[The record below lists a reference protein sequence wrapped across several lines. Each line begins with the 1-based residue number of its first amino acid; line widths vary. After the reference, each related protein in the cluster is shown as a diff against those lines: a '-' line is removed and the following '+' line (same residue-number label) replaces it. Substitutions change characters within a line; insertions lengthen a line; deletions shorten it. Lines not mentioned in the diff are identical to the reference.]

1 MPHSH
6 HHWPMGPHPRWGALL
21 PIALV
26 CLACAPLP
34 KPLEHPLQL
43 EQVAQVPEAGRLQ
56 PIEAPQQAWWENYQ
70 DPQLNQWVAA
80 ALAHSPN
87 LQVAKARL
95 QQSQATVNAVDSS
108 DGLNVT
114 GVLDATE
121 QRYSA
126 NYIYPAT
133 MGGHTLSSANAL
145 ITLGTH
151 FDWWD
156 KNHHQLLAAMGQTKV
171 DEAEQQE
178 AANVLSAGVVKSY
191 FQWQWQSARE
201 PLLRKQLA
209 EVAQLARIE
218 EQRIAAGLTA
228 AGTQDGLRAEIAS
241 VQQELTHTASI
252 CDQALAQL
260 KSLVGNSQEWPP
272 LVAKQLPQ
280 PNFAPNLALPLDLLA
295 RRPDIRAAQM
305 RVTQFRELV
314 ESAKA
319 DFYPNINLTAM
330 VGLTSLGLNKLL
342 DTGSFNAN
350 VAPAIHLP
358 IFDAG
363 RIQAQFQRSRADV
376 ELSIAS
382 YNQKLTVAAGE
393 ARDAWARLQGQS
405 KEAQWS
411 EQQMQ
416 ARLHE
421 FKLAQLRRTQGLA
434 DGRESRRLNTQLT
447 QLQDKALATHVQIL
461 MAAVDLNK
469 ALGGGYAGVSAPHK
483 TIPLEPLR
491 PPNSPIVA
499 QILPHSS

>member
-1 MPHSH
+1 MPRSYLNWRTH
-6 HHWPMGPHPRWGALL
+6 HPLRWGALL
-21 PIALV
+21 PITLGL
-26 CLACAPLP
+26 LACAPLP
-34 KPLEHPLQL
+34 KPLEHPLQM
-43 EQVAQVPEAGRLQ
+43 EQATQAVESVRLQ
-56 PIEAPQQAWWENYQ
+56 PIAAPQQAWWTRYQ
-70 DPQLNQWVAA
+70 DAQLNQWVDT
-80 ALAHSPN
+80 ALAHSPS
-87 LQVAKARL
+87 LQMAKARL

-178 AANVLSAGVVKSY
+178 AANVLSAAVVKSY

-201 PLLRKQLA
+201 PLLRSQMG

-218 EQRIAAGLTA
+218 EQRIGAGLTA
-228 AGTQDGLRAEIAS
+228 AGTLDGLRAETANL
-241 VQQELTHTASI
+241 QQELTRASSAR
-252 CDQALAQL
+252 DQALAQL
-260 KSLVGNSQEWPP
+260 KSLVGNTSQFPP
-272 LVAKQLPQ
+272 LTTQALPK
-280 PNFAPNLALPLDLLA
+280 FALAPNLALPLDLLA
-295 RRPDIRAAQM
+295 HRPDIRAAQM
-305 RVTQFRELV
+305 RVTQAQELV

-342 DTGSFNAN
+342 NTGSFNAN

-382 YNQKLTVAAGE
+382 YNQKLASAAGE
-393 ARDAWARLQGQS
+393 ASDAWARLQGQS

-411 EQQMQ
+411 DEQIR
-416 ARLHE
+416 ARQHE
-421 FKLAQLRRTQGLA
+421 LKLAQLRRAQGLA
-434 DGRESRRLNTQLT
+434 DGRESRRLNTQLV
-447 QLQDKALATHVQIL
+447 QLQDKALATQAQTL

-469 ALGGGYAGVSAPHK
+469 ALGGGYAQA
-483 TIPLEPLR
+483 T
-491 PPNSPIVA
+491 A
-499 QILPHSS
+499 QP